1 MATPKSVLFHLH
13 KHWEVVEIL
22 ARASRDLP
30 SFSEE
35 QILAA
40 VGKAF
45 SESDLDER
53 SGVLRALLNADIL
66 QLLPRSSELQLNPL
80 VLEFVRGLTH
90 EHELG
95 LSSVLQARVEALRD
109 ATQELNEGVE
119 HDNTDQ
125 LRTAAARLSELLRQ
139 ISQQL
144 DQDRHAILELAE
156 QAKSGDSGMPLAR
169 RYRRVLDAYDQY
181 VEPMNQMMDTGSSGT
196 FYRYLESAEQSLDH
210 AYSQLSIQGA
220 LYSHRLQLR
229 QVAYQAKELRR
240 TGRVVAQQCADTL
253 LPLRE
258 ELRQHNTLSS
268 AISTLLGQVRKKG
281 LRRSLPVRKNSL
293 SLPVW
298 RAERPRRISVG
309 NDVLEVMA
317 EALHFSPEV
326 QAFPEELEPEHS
338 TIADWVDEQVLRERL
353 LASLPVEHLFDWL
366 TQHYRDLPD
375 AVLLRLYHELVR
387 NPGWQCDQAS
397 HSSTTDLNEVRVRHF
412 PHMLSSL

>member
-1 MATPKSVLFHLH
+1 MANPKSLLFHLH

-22 ARASRDLP
+22 ARASRELP
-30 SFSEE
+30 SFSEA

-40 VGKAF
+40 VSKVSSA
-45 SESDLDER
+45 SDLDER
-53 SGVLRALLNADIL
+53 AGVLRALSNADIL
-66 QLLPRSSELQLNPL
+66 QRLPRSSELQLNPL
-80 VLEFVRGLTH
+80 VLEFVRGLTR

-95 LSSVLQARVEALRD
+95 LSSVLQARVEALRE

-156 QAKSGDSGMPLAR
+156 QAKSGESGMPLAR

-181 VEPMNQMMDTGSSGT
+181 VEPMNQMMDTGASGT

-210 AYSQLSIQGA
+210 AAWQLNIQGA

-268 AISTLLGQVRKKG
+268 AISTLLGEIRKKG
-281 LRRSLPVRKNSL
+281 LRRTLPARKEAL

-309 NDVLEVMA
+309 DDILEVMA
-317 EALHFSPEV
+317 EALRFSP
-326 QAFPEELEPEHS
+326 QLQTFPEEIELEQNP
-338 TIADWVDEQVLRERL
+338 IADWVNEQALKERL

-366 TQHYRDLPD
+366 THHYRDLPD
-375 AVLLRLYHELVR
+375 AVLLRLYHDLVR
-387 NPGWQCDQAS
+387 NADWQCVQAS
-397 HSSTTDLNEVRVRHF
+397 HLSTTDLHNVRVHHF

>member
-1 MATPKSVLFHLH
+1 MANPKSLLFHLH

-22 ARASRDLP
+22 ARASRELP
-30 SFSEE
+30 SFSEA

-40 VGKAF
+40 VGKVSSA
-45 SESDLDER
+45 SDLDER
-53 SGVLRALLNADIL
+53 AGVLRALSNADIL
-66 QLLPRSSELQLNPL
+66 QRLPRSSELQLNPL
-80 VLEFVRGLTH
+80 VLEFVRGLTR

-95 LSSVLQARVEALRD
+95 LSSVLQARVEALRE

-119 HDNTDQ
+119 HENTDQ
-125 LRTAAARLSELLRQ
+125 LRIAAARLSELLRQ

-181 VEPMNQMMDTGSSGT
+181 VEPINQMMDTGASGT

-210 AYSQLSIQGA
+210 AAWQLSIQGA
-220 LYSHRLQLR
+220 LYTHRLQLR

-268 AISTLLGQVRKKG
+268 AISTLLGEIRKKG
-281 LRRSLPVRKNSL
+281 LRRTLPARKGTL

-309 NDVLEVMA
+309 DDVLEVMA
-317 EALHFSPEV
+317 EALHFSPRL
-326 QAFPEELEPEHS
+326 QTFPEDLTTEQNP
-338 TIADWVDEQVLRERL
+338 IADWVNEQALKERL

-366 TQHYRDLPD
+366 THHYWDLPD
-375 AVLLRLYHELVR
+375 AVLLRLYHDLVR
-387 NPGWQCDQAS
+387 NADWQCVQAS
-397 HSSTTDLNEVRVRHF
+397 HLSTTDLHNVRVHHF
-412 PHMLSSL
+412 PHMVSSL

>member
-1 MATPKSVLFHLH
+1 MANPKSLLFHLH
-13 KHWEVVEIL
+13 KHWEIVEIL
-22 ARASRDLP
+22 ARASRELP
-30 SFSEE
+30 SFNEE
-35 QILAA
+35 QIVAA
-40 VGKAF
+40 VGKV
-45 SESDLDER
+45 SSGSSMDER
-53 SGVLRALLNADIL
+53 SAVLRALSNADIL
-66 QLLPRSSELQLNPL
+66 QQLPRSNELQLNPL
-80 VLEFVRGLTH
+80 VLEFVRGLTR

-109 ATQELNEGVE
+109 ATQELNDGIEN
-119 HDNTDQ
+119 DNTDQ

-144 DQDRHAILELAE
+144 DQDRHAIFELAE

-181 VEPMNQMMDTGSSGT
+181 VEPMNQMMDTGSNGT

-210 AYSQLSIQGA
+210 ANSQLSIQGA

-268 AISTLLGQVRKKG
+268 AVSTLLGEVRKKG
-281 LRRSLPVRKNSL
+281 LRRSLPARKGSL
-293 SLPVW
+293 RLPVW

-309 NDVLEVMA
+309 DDVLEVMA

-326 QAFPEELEPEHS
+326 HTFPEDLAPEHS
-338 TIADWVDEQVLRERL
+338 AINDWVDEQRLKERL
-353 LASLPVEHLFDWL
+353 LESLPVAHLLDWL
-366 TQHYRDLPD
+366 NQHYGELPD
-375 AVLLRLYHELVR
+375 AVLLRLYHDLTRDTE
-387 NPGWQCDQAS
+387 WQSKQAS
-397 HSSTTDLNEVRVRHF
+397 HSSATDLQTVRVHHF